1 MTANA
6 VEVPAFVGWRPGE
19 PAEIVVRLLLEPA
32 AASGP
37 AAGVPDVNAP
47 LLHKVEDAAQL
58 LGISRSV
65 LSELIGQGAIESVK
79 IGASRRI
86 PHDALT
92 DYVARL
98 RANPA

>member
-1 MTANA
+1 MKAI
-6 VEVPAFVGWRPGE
+6 EVPAFAAWRPGE

-32 AASGP
+32 AAASAP
-37 AAGVPDVNAP
+37 AGAAEVNAP

-58 LGISRSV
+58 LDISRAV

-92 DYVARL
+92 DYIARL

>member
-1 MTANA
+1 VTAI
-6 VEVPAFVGWRPGE
+6 EVPAPAGWQPGE

-32 AASGP
+32 TAPGP
-37 AAGVPDVNAP
+37 PADAPDVNAP

-65 LSELIGQGAIESVK
+65 LSELIARDEIESVK

-92 DYVARL
+92 GYVARL